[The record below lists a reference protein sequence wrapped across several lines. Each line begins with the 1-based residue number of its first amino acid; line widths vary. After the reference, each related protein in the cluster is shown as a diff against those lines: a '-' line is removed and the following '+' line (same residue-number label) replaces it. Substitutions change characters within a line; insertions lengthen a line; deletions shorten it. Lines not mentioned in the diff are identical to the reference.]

1 MYTKIYRYK
10 VQPDKKEEFLDIH
23 QEMSDIF
30 LDAMGGRIQFMR
42 NMNDDSEWIILE
54 QLESKQLY
62 DRRIEEVKA
71 EVAGTDLQERLS
83 GLLLAPREDLTGED
97 FFVYMEVSADS

>member
-10 VQPDKKEEFLDIH
+10 VQPDKKEQFLDIH
-23 QEMSDIF
+23 QEMADIF

-42 NMNDDSEWIILE
+42 NLNDESEWIVLE

-62 DRRIEEVKA
+62 DNRIEAVKA
-71 EVAGTDLQERLS
+71 ELAETDLMERLA
-83 GLLLAPREDLTGED
+83 GLLLAPQEELQGED
-97 FFVYMEVSADS
+97 FFVYMEVSADN